1 MCVAHTFDE
10 QQGNGLGSPA
20 QWWQEQ
26 PQPFPRAVVLPRAI
40 WSLFL
45 TSTFSSSSLLLQEA
59 EQTAW
64 KTRRD
69 LHVSAKIDWEEVQTS
84 SHNSHNHPLT
94 QKGKLLKNSDSTK
107 HSRGFTGFCLQFPRG
122 FFSLFLLGKLVPL
135 IL

>member
-1 MCVAHTFDE
+1 MNSKAMALAPQLSGGRSSLSPF
-10 QQGNGLGSPA
+10 LG
-20 QWWQEQ
+20 QWFCPGQ
-26 PQPFPRAVVLPRAI
+26 FGAF
-40 WSLFL
+40 FL
-45 TSTFSSSSLLLQEA
+45 TSTFSSSSLLLQKA